1 MVGGGTD
8 LGDGLER
15 SKGGLWAS
23 LDDHAEAKLREA
35 ALIPEVLCSPSR
47 VSPRL
52 ARAAA
57 EHTLVKAE
65 RRLQSRNLEVTEG
78 NLMVNPFSSL
88 SLSSAVVNLRDLG
101 LRGYSSSA
109 VLFERNVQNLLER
122 GAVLERPSAEFGV
135 GEGYFSECDSVNS
148 EEFERKA
155 LDYLCGDL
163 MEEIFDED
171 SYHLKGDSIVVQRKP
186 GAKSSRKRASR
197 KLKVKI
203 NKVIVS

>member
-1 MVGGGTD
+1 
-8 LGDGLER
+8 
-15 SKGGLWAS
+15 
-23 LDDHAEAKLREA
+23 
-35 ALIPEVLCSPSR
+35 
-47 VSPRL
+47 
-52 ARAAA
+52 
-57 EHTLVKAE
+57 
-65 RRLQSRNLEVTEG
+65 
-78 NLMVNPFSSL
+78 
-88 SLSSAVVNLRDLG
+88 
-101 LRGYSSSA
+101 
-109 VLFERNVQNLLER
+109 LFERNVQNLLER